1 MPKLRPRN
9 SSAGRRF
16 SAERSVSTDRGSVT
30 AELALAL
37 PSVALVIAVTLGGF
51 SLQVE
56 RMKLVELSA
65 TAARALARGEEQ
77 AAVESMLKATRPDAL
92 VKIDHEENQVC
103 ISVSFM
109 ARISGLGAELLEVTE
124 RQCARKMGL

>member
-1 MPKLRPRN
+1 M
-9 SSAGRRF
+9 
-16 SAERSVSTDRGSVT
+16 AEKGSVT

-56 RMKLVELSA
+56 RMKLVDLSA
-65 TAARALARGEEQ
+65 SAVRALARGEEQ
-77 AAVESMLKATRPDAL
+77 AAVEAMLKATRPDAL
-92 VKIDHEENQVC
+92 IKIEHEENQVC

-109 ARISGLGAELLEVTE
+109 ARVPGLGAELLEVSE
-124 RQCARKMGL
+124 QQCARKMGL

>member
-1 MPKLRPRN
+1 MPKSPLSRFFAEP
-9 SSAGRRF
+9 SA
-16 SAERSVSTDRGSVT
+16 SAERGSVT

-56 RMKLVELSA
+56 RMKLVDLSA
-65 TAARALARGEEQ
+65 SGARALARGEEQ
-77 AAVESMLKATRPDAL
+77 AAVEAMLKESRPDAL
-92 VKIDHEENQVC
+92 INVAHEENQVC
-103 ISVSFM
+103 IAVSFM
-109 ARISGLGAELLEVTE
+109 ARIPGLGAELLEVSE

>member
-1 MPKLRPRN
+1 MN
-9 SSAGRRF
+9 
-16 SAERSVSTDRGSVT
+16 T
-30 AELALAL
+30 APL
-37 PSVALVIAVTLGGF
+37 AVTLGGF

>member
-1 MPKLRPRN
+1 MPKSRLSRVL
-9 SSAGRRF
+9 
-16 SAERSVSTDRGSVT
+16 AEKGSVT

-56 RMKLVELSA
+56 RMKLVDLSA
-65 TAARALARGEEQ
+65 SAVRALARGEEQ
-77 AAVESMLKATRPDAL
+77 AAVEAMLKATRPDAL
-92 VKIDHEENQVC
+92 IKIEHEENQVC
-103 ISVSFM
+103 IAVSFM
-109 ARISGLGAELLEVTE
+109 ARIPGLGSELLEVSE